1 MSSLEKTPLS
11 SKKFENSQNAMVTPP
26 ATLSRLKSGC
36 AKKSHLGLGPD
47 ASNHGKFTGFSD
59 GLDAQPDSLVTPLEE
74 TNRRRHM
81 IVDVSLDKTGRQLYS
96 LGKVKAKDTMP
107 AHLGSLESAQC
118 NGLSSPPTPPFTER
132 ASIKSNTVRG
142 REETSET
149 ASWAPEDSP
158 TMHRKTT
165 SSCILSDDDESRKH
179 LDQLSRELSDSLNG
193 PLDTKIDASDSA
205 SSVNSSDSP
214 DSEMKQETCSL
225 SSRKSTRHLGLP
237 IDLPSNKRRKRIS
250 SEKENKPPDEIW
262 SDDVEAAFAEAL
274 TIIPKKGLHKI
285 KISGCAK
292 GRNELISDYILA
304 KTGKIRT
311 RKQVSSHIQVI
322 KNLHKNSTLINL
334 ILHGPSQTPEIAK
347 KFDEI
352 FSRISLAKSL
362 GPLASA
368 GAAGEFKILN
378 KNYPRSGI
386 HAPSKNSTGN
396 SSECSNFHPAI
407 DQSMLK
413 RIGISVKRFRF
424 NFLDIND
431 PQRSHN
437 FSVLPTNGAMQPP
450 LRIRFNADLRYR
462 FPRFFELIKEIGAVV
477 PVSINKSGRN
487 KAKSTCQ
494 IERASLSVPLVPI
507 LHGMVKMTTLPMDED
522 TTGGE
527 FNAGTVIRLTKLPL
541 SDERF
546 CCLSLVYSFG
556 RLILTTF
563 EKLEAKG
570 SKKGDHKDVNCEI
583 RLGTNYWKDF
593 FRGLRKILVKKLTNK
608 TESQLL
614 SRAVKG
620 ITMKQ
625 VVFSVSEKQYRCI
638 SPKQYNLDTIPKD
651 SIRAILL
658 WEFLRTE
665 KPQNAVTTLR
675 LIHLPAAKSDTSSRK
690 ILLPKKSI
698 ENGVPSISMPLR
710 KPFNGLSTDIQSSTF
725 HGIDISSST
734 KSAPN
739 MATWKDSAS
748 PSLCSPVTHITDD
761 DSMERDIV
769 GHSNFANMSIPRAHM
784 PTDASSFMDYGS
796 TVQMPALCLNTQ
808 PTTLTAGEASY
819 ASTESPASFSI
830 PGFSLTAA
838 AAEPEEPL
846 ETRYLDLSQPLSMS
860 SDSTDI
866 EGDGVT
872 AYPNDFDD
880 SMTSMNS
887 HGPTDNFCMMG
898 YEMMW

>member
-11 SKKFENSQNAMVTPP
+11 SKKFDNSQNAMVTPP
-26 ATLSRLKSGC
+26 ATLSRLKSRC
-36 AKKSHLGLGPD
+36 AKKSNLELGPD
-47 ASNHGKFTGFSD
+47 VSDSGKFSD
-59 GLDAQPDSLVTPLEE
+59 FANDSDAQPGSLVTPLEE

-81 IVDVSLDKTGRQLYS
+81 IVDVSLDKTGRQLYT
-96 LGKVKAKDTMP
+96 LGKVKAKNAIP
-107 AHLGSLESAQC
+107 VHLGSLNSVEC
-118 NGLSSPPTPPFTER
+118 LSSPPTPPFTER
-132 ASIKSNTVRG
+132 SSIDSNDMTRQP
-142 REETSET
+142 ETGE
-149 ASWAPEDSP
+149 AGSWAPEDSP
-158 TMHRKTT
+158 TLHRKIT
-165 SSCILSDDDESRKH
+165 SSCILSDDDDSKKH

-193 PLDTKIDASDSA
+193 PLGTQINCSDSA
-205 SSVNSSDSP
+205 SSMDASDSLNGVI
-214 DSEMKQETCSL
+214 KQEPCSPSL
-225 SSRKSTRHLGLP
+225 RKNVHHLGLP
-237 IDLPSNKRRKRIS
+237 IDLPANKRRKRIS

-304 KTGKIRT
+304 KTGKVRT

-334 ILHGPSQTPEIAK
+334 ILHGPSQTPEIAR

-362 GPLASA
+362 GPLAST
-368 GAAGEFKILN
+368 GAASEFKILN
-378 KNYPRSGI
+378 KHYSR
-386 HAPSKNSTGN
+386 NSTYADSRHSTRSRAG
-396 SSECSNFHPAI
+396 SSKSHPAI

-437 FSVLPTNGAMQPP
+437 FSVLSNNGAMQPP

-462 FPRFFELIKEIGAVV
+462 FPRFFELIKEIGEAV
-477 PVSINKSGRN
+477 PVSINKSGKN
-487 KAKSTCQ
+487 KAKPSCQ

-563 EKLEAKG
+563 EKLESKG
-570 SKKGDHKDVNCEI
+570 SRKGDHKDVNCEI

-651 SIRAILL
+651 SIRAVLL

-665 KPQNAVTTLR
+665 NPQNAVTTLR
-675 LIHLPAAKSDTSSRK
+675 LIHLPAAKGNTSSRK
-690 ILLPKKSI
+690 ALIPKKSV
-698 ENGVPSISMPLR
+698 ENGVPPLSIPMR
-710 KPFNGLSTDIQSSTF
+710 KSLNELSADIQGSTF
-725 HGIDISSST
+725 HAIDIPSSA
-734 KSAPN
+734 KSAPSL
-739 MATWKDSAS
+739 ATWKDSATS
-748 PSLCSPVTHITDD
+748 SLCSPAIHSTEENNL
-761 DSMERDIV
+761 ERDIAE
-769 GHSNFANMSIPRAHM
+769 HSNFANISIPHVQMQA
-784 PTDASSFMDYGS
+784 DAPSFMDYGG
-796 TVQMPALCLNTQ
+796 TVQMPALYLNAQ
-808 PTTLTAGEASY
+808 PENPATGDGSFN
-819 ASTESPASFSI
+819 STESAAPFSI
-830 PGFSLTAA
+830 PGFSLSAA

-860 SDSTDI
+860 SDSTEVEADCAA
-866 EGDGVT
+866 
-872 AYPNDFDD
+872 AYANEFDE

-887 HGPTDNFCMMG
+887 HGPADNFCMMG
-898 YEMMW
+898 YELMW